1 MINNPQKVE
10 QSGGRE
16 RREEIENT
24 KLLEKSLPDPSMGEV
39 PCGPLCIWPGGST
52 ALYESVRNVLWR
64 DLVSVSVARATLDMV

>member
-39 PCGPLCIWPGGST
+39 PCGVLCIP
-52 ALYESVRNVLWR
+52 
-64 DLVSVSVARATLDMV
+64 